1 MTGVFGD
8 FGGLDDQLAEAVEH
22 PGTDPG
28 ADMMILNTYLQ
39 STYMHKIVA
48 DTWMDQKQ
56 ILSSRS
62 ILARRG
68 DKA

>member
-1 MTGVFGD
+1 MR
-8 FGGLDDQLAEAVEH
+8 
-22 PGTDPG
+22 
-28 ADMMILNTYLQ
+28 
-39 STYMHKIVA
+39 KIVA